1 MEKRIIKKTLKGL
14 IAAALI
20 SVTAVCMTSVCY
32 AQGEY
37 TSSQAPVVTPDV
49 TVNKVSKVT
58 ASRSGK
64 PVKLSWSKSTGA
76 DGYLVF
82 ACVSSKWQQKA
93 ETSDL
98 SCTLTDIPWEAS
110 LFGVKAYKEEDGIRY
125 MSDMTTVSR
134 SAPSLGKVTGLY
146 AAETKERSIKLCWD
160 KLSNCDGY
168 SVYLKYSDGYKEV
181 AKTTANTY
189 NVTGLEPSWR
199 RHFVVRAYR
208 RTANGS
214 YLYGAYSD
222 PLRTATCPDTVSGL
236 RSSKMNGTSIT
247 LVWNKLACTNYI
259 VYQMMS
265 DGKWH
270 RIAKPVTNSYTVT
283 GLNYNTNYK
292 FVIRACKLDDYKK
305 EHLGW
310 LSNILTVK
318 TDRNTIVVKNGI
330 TYVNGILIANKTY
343 PLPASYNPGK
353 LTDETYNAFIQMKN
367 AAARD
372 GYSLWICS
380 GFRSYETQRYLYNN
394 YCARDGKAAADT
406 YSARPGHSEHQTG
419 LAFDINYA
427 SSWFDNTAEAKWIA
441 NNCWKYGFII
451 RYPKGKQNITGYKYE
466 SWHVR
471 YLGKDLAKKVYDSG
485 LCLEEYLGITSKYS
499 Y

>member
-1 MEKRIIKKTLKGL
+1 MEKKMIRKALRCF

-20 SVTAVCMTSVCY
+20 SVTAACMTAVCC
-32 AQGEY
+32 AED
-37 TSSQAPVVTPDV
+37 SSSSADAAAATQNV
-49 TVNKVSKVT
+49 TVNKVSRLSV
-58 ASRSGK
+58 SRSGK
-64 PVKLSWSKSTGA
+64 AATLNWGQSAGA

-82 ACVSSKWQQKA
+82 AFVGSKWQLKT
-93 ETSDL
+93 ETTDFSFTL
-98 SCTLTDIPWEAS
+98 SDIPWDTS
-110 LFGVKAYKEEDGIRY
+110 LFGVKAFKEENGIRY
-125 MSDMTTVSR
+125 LSDMRTVSR
-134 SAPSLGKVTGLY
+134 SAPALGKVSGLY
-146 AAETKERSIKLCWD
+146 AAETKERSIKLSWN

-168 SVYLKYSDGYKEV
+168 AVYLKYTEGYKEI

-208 RTANGS
+208 KTSNGG

-222 PLRTATCPDTVSGL
+222 QLRTATCPDTVSGL
-236 RSSKMNGTSIT
+236 RSSKKSGTSIT

-353 LTDETYNAFIQMKN
+353 LTDETYKAFIQMRN
-367 AAARD
+367 AAAND
-372 GYSLWICS
+372 GYNLWICS

-427 SSWFDNTAEAKWIA
+427 SSWFDNTAEARWIA
-441 NNCWKYGFII
+441 NNCWKYGFIV
-451 RYPKGKQNITGYKYE
+451 RYPKNKQNITGYKYE

-471 YLGKDLAKKVYDSG
+471 YLGKELAKKVYDSG